1 MEALQSGSIAG
12 YPVIDTKAT
21 LVDGSYHPVDS
32 SEIAFKMAEIY
43 SIREAMK
50 HGKMI
55 LLEPVMNMEVTT
67 PEEFLGD
74 VLADLGS
81 RRAKVR
87 TIDGQ
92 GGLQIIKAHIPL
104 SETFGYTTSLRS
116 LTQGRASQTAE
127 FDHYAPVP
135 KNVVEG
141 VEKA

>member
-1 MEALQSGSIAG
+1 
-12 YPVIDTKAT
+12 
-21 LVDGSYHPVDS
+21 
-32 SEIAFKMAEIY
+32 
-43 SIREAMK
+43 
-50 HGKMI
+50 
-55 LLEPVMNMEVTT
+55 MNMEVTT

-92 GGLQIIKAHIPL
+92 SGLQIIRAHIPL

-135 KNVVEG
+135 KNIVEG